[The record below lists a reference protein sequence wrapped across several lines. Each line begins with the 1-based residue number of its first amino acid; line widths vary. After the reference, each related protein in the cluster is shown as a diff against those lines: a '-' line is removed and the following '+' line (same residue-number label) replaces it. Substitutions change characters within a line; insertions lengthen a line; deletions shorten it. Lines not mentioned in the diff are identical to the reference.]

1 MFYDLFACGL
11 LLGGIFAALSILTY
25 IECKQEQKRQQARYL
40 ARKRRVNK
48 LVAKSRAMRR
58 M

>member
-1 MFYDLFACGL
+1 MFYDPFACGL
-11 LLGGIFAALSILTY
+11 LLGGIFAAVSILTY

-48 LVAKSRAMRR
+48 LIVKSRAMRH